1 MLYPAEL
8 RAPLW
13 ETFHFNVCSTPL
25 QGLMLRNPFV
35 WEIQVRREV
44 LDEEM
49 ARLRE
54 IPYSLWRNILENPI
68 SKVVN
73 GRDDKPYLVRVTAEL
88 RHGGSGDIHVTM
100 TLARDR
106 LSRRPDAPDVHDYTR
121 EHV

>member
-8 RAPLW
+8 RAPSW
-13 ETFHFNVCSTPL
+13 ETFHFSVCSTSL

-49 ARLRE
+49 ARLRG
-54 IPYSLWRNILENPI
+54 IPCGLWRDILEKPI

-73 GRDDKPYLVRVTAEL
+73 RRDDKPYLVRVTAEL
-88 RHGGSGDIHVTM
+88 SHDSSGDIHVTM
-100 TLARDR
+100 TLAQDR
-106 LSRRPDAPDVHDYTR
+106 L
-121 EHV
+121 